1 MNRKLLLLCTTCVL
15 PGVLA
20 AQEQPKPKRPEA
32 TRPGVMTYSFS
43 GNHARIGV
51 VVNRTADAD
60 SDKIGARIAAVTPAG
75 PAAKAGILAGDVIT
89 KFNGVSLANVRSED
103 SDESGPGN
111 KLIELAQALD
121 PGDTVQVEYRRGSET
136 KKATLVAEDVSYAQ
150 SGTFNMMPER
160 NFGWSVM
167 PRVDVEP
174 RLAMPLG
181 DMMKMGEGWGSGEGM
196 GMTLCFGDAWCNLE
210 LVSLN
215 SDLGDYF
222 GTRDGVL
229 VVKASE
235 DSLLPLKSG
244 DVIVSIGDRKP
255 TSPAQAM
262 RILRSYDSGETVNI
276 EIMRHQKRQTVSWK
290 VPSPEERERRSRD
303 RVRTNSKMRTEEG
316 ARMERLAR
324 PLMERYRHVGLTV
337 I

>member
-20 AQEQPKPKRPEA
+20 AQEQPRAKRAEPA
-32 TRPGVMTYSFS
+32 RPGVMTYSFS
-43 GNHARIGV
+43 GSHARIGV
-51 VVNRTADAD
+51 VVATAADAD
-60 SDKIGARIAAVTPAG
+60 SDKIGARIAAVTPGG
-75 PAAKAGILAGDVIT
+75 PAAKAGIQAGDVIT

-111 KLIELAQALD
+111 KLKELAQALD
-121 PGDTVQVEYRRGSET
+121 PGDTVQVEYRRGSDA
-136 KKATLVAEDVSYAQ
+136 KKTSLVAQDVTYSMNG
-150 SGTFNMMPER
+150 SLRDMVRGDRGLSLTMPEMEMQPFEWKTPG
-160 NFGWSVM
+160 NF
-167 PRVDVEP
+167 
-174 RLAMPLG
+174 LF
-181 DMMKMGEGWGSGEGM
+181 GEGQGWGNGMSMGM
-196 GMTLCFGDAWCNLE
+196 GFCFGDAWCNLE

-222 GTRDGVL
+222 GTHDGVL

-276 EIMRHQKRQTVSWK
+276 EIMRHQKRQTISWK
-290 VPSPEERERRSRD
+290 VPNPEERER
-303 RVRTNSKMRTEEG
+303 VRARGDAKRRTEEG
-316 ARMERLAR
+316 ARLDRVRSLLERA
-324 PLMERYRHVGLTV
+324 HKAGLTV